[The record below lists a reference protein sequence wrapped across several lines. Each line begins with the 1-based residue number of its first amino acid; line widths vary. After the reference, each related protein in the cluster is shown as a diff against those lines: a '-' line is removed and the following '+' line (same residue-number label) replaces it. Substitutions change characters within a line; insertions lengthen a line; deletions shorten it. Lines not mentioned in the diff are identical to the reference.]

1 MSYMENT
8 WLDTNYDL
16 KSSILYKR
24 TSDRLLSSSSG
35 DMTMQHIS
43 DAKECLN
50 EFEEMYRKHKAELE
64 RIKSEHAIE
73 VGSCSY
79 PVLED
84 GNLRLAL
91 FFARFQPQHH
101 QMVDVCF
108 NIRTHCPT

>member
-1 MSYMENT
+1 MEKT

-43 DAKECLN
+43 DAKEFLD
-50 EFEEMYRKHKAELE
+50 EFEQMYRRHKAELE

-73 VGSCSY
+73 VRSCSY
-79 PVLED
+79 PVFED
-84 GNLRLAL
+84 GGFGTCLVFLPFSASTSSNGRCL
-91 FFARFQPQHH
+91 F
-101 QMVDVCF
+101 
-108 NIRTHCPT
+108 